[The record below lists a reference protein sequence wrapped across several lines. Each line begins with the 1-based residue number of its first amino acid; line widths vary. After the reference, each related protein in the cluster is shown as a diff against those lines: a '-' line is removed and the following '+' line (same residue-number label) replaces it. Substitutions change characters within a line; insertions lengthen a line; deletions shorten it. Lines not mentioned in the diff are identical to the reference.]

1 MRVYTFPA
9 GERHAGST
17 RQLTAPA
24 VPRRLARSQRRR
36 LRRAA
41 GRRHKARELF
51 VQYGLIEDTP
61 LRPGQAVDGVPAHFH
76 KYRHHPALLP
86 KPGQGEDPWQLRARG
101 LHELLS
107 GEQFAKALFHIIKH
121 RGFQSSR
128 KAGFQLDKHIE
139 AAGAQKDDQK
149 AAEEGKMKQGVL
161 ALAKRLRA
169 SRYETIGEMLAL
181 DAEYAQGKRNR
192 PRQYSHTVLRE
203 LLVEEIKLLFERQR
217 QQGSQFASPEFEQG
231 ILDCLTYVKP
241 PQTAALLESLVGQCT
256 YYPDLPRSPQNTWS
270 AERFIL
276 LCKANNVSYWLG
288 TEKKMLTPE
297 QRQAV
302 IAAAYEHPAMTF
314 KHVRAAAGLDPEA
327 RFTAVNYGGRR
338 RRASEPEGAATRP
351 SKDPETMRFIRL
363 TGYHTLRS
371 ACTLGGVWERVQGD
385 AALQDTLAEGLFYH
399 KNEGD
404 FRDTLRAR
412 GVAEDVIEAAAG
424 VLPEGFSGTRPFSAR
439 AIAEMLPHLEA
450 GQSEY
455 EATKSAGL
463 TPSGT
468 LPKRADGKLLPG
480 HFPSSV
486 LINPAVHRALSR
498 CRKLVNAIVTRYGPP
513 LEVHIEMARDLG
525 RGMEARSEIEM
536 EQRLREKENLDRAGK
551 IRDLGADPETSQ
563 NSLKYA
569 LREEQ
574 LCHCPY
580 CARPIDLEEMLTVP
594 DYTEID
600 HIIPRCLS
608 LDDSRANKV
617 VVHNGCNRDKGALLA
632 RVYVEQ
638 HQPQALARYLDW
650 AQSLARS
657 NPGKMRRLL
666 KNTFDEEEQGRW
678 QARYLNDTRTITK
691 TLAAVLQQNLNF
703 AEGASAAPVRCFSGS
718 VVALARRHWG
728 LPFKDRKGDAHH
740 AVDAV
745 VVAALSSAEL
755 PRLTR
760 YLRVVETRKAEVDTE
775 TGDVLEWRPG
785 TNKKPRLNPLWP
797 GLRERVRELLDEAE
811 QPPLEG
817 PIERVFICRQ
827 PERRMSGPMHADT
840 IRPLELKGAREGVQ
854 VREGFAENAGG
865 SLLRLDVFRA
875 KRGYRL
881 VPVYVADYLRGVLP
895 EGDGEFQFSIH
906 TGELVRV
913 QHGRGNVV
921 GYCVSANPPA
931 HRLKLR
937 PWTGDNTRRVEEKC
951 VVTASLIEKFDVTL
965 LGEVHRVRHEK
976 RQALKPPEKRHG
988 VANDS
993 DHQPGTA
1000 PD

>member
-41 GRRHKARELF
+41 GRRHRARELF

-666 KNTFDEEEQGRW
+666 KDTFDEEEQGRW

-745 VVAALSSAEL
+745 VVAALSSAEI

-775 TGDVLEWRPG
+775 TGDILEWRPG

-827 PERRMSGPMHADT
+827 PERRMSGPMHKET
-840 IRPLELKGAREGVQ
+840 IQPREAKGARQGVL

-881 VPVYVADYLRGVLP
+881 VPVYVADYLRGALP
-895 EGDGEFQFSIH
+895 EGEGEFQFSIH
-906 TGELVRV
+906 TGELIRV
-913 QHGRGNVV
+913 QARGGNAV
-921 GYCVSANPPA
+921 GYYATANPPG
-931 HRLKLR
+931 HQIKLR
-937 PWTGDNTRRVEEKC
+937 RWNGDNREGLVPKRI
-951 VVTASLIEKFDVTL
+951 VTASLVEKFDVSL
-965 LGEVHRVRHEK
+965 LGEVHSVRREK
-976 RQALKPPEKRHG
+976 RQPLKPPVKHHG

-993 DHQPGTA
+993 DNQPGPA
-1000 PD
+1000 AD